1 MSGLFVKWL
10 TPSFRS
16 CFTQAVVEELEKKL
30 HEAHTKG
37 LEEAAEVT
45 NTQSQQ
51 VAAPQEEG
59 REEDDC
65 QPSKAGGSSDGP
77 DAAGSEVTEGLPQ
90 QVVADTGGADAERG
104 TEEEVLENKENNPGQ
119 SDPPQPITP
128 PKSKYAV
135 Q

>member
-1 MSGLFVKWL
+1 MANSL
-10 TPSFRS
+10 SAHA
-16 CFTQAVVEELEKKL
+16 TQAVVEELEKKL

-37 LEEAAEVT
+37 LEEATEVT
-45 NTQSQQ
+45 NTQPQQ

-59 REEDDC
+59 EGRGEEGDC
-65 QPSKAGGSSDGP
+65 QLSKAGGSSDGP
-77 DAAGSEVTEGLPQ
+77 DAASSEGTEGLPQ

-104 TEEEVLENKENNPGQ
+104 TEEELLENKENNPGQ

>member
-1 MSGLFVKWL
+1 M
-10 TPSFRS
+10 
-16 CFTQAVVEELEKKL
+16 EELEKKL

-37 LEEAAEVT
+37 LEEATEVT

-51 VAAPQEEG
+51 VAAPQEEEEG
-59 REEDDC
+59 RGEEDDC
-65 QPSKAGGSSDGP
+65 QPSKAGGSNDGP
-77 DAAGSEVTEGLPQ
+77 DAASSEETEGLPQ
-90 QVVADTGGADAERG
+90 QVVADTGGVDAERG
-104 TEEEVLENKENNPGQ
+104 TELENKENNPEQ

>member
-1 MSGLFVKWL
+1 MANSL
-10 TPSFRS
+10 SAHA
-16 CFTQAVVEELEKKL
+16 TQAVVEELEKKL

-37 LEEAAEVT
+37 LEEATEVT
-45 NTQSQQ
+45 NTQPQQ
-51 VAAPQEEG
+51 VAAPQEEDEEG
-59 REEDDC
+59 RGEEGDC
-65 QPSKAGGSSDGP
+65 QLSKAGGSSDGP
-77 DAAGSEVTEGLPQ
+77 DAASSEGTEGLSQ

-104 TEEEVLENKENNPGQ
+104 TEEELLENKENNPGQ